1 MSVTFPWG
9 ETFSVTA
16 ELGFLVRKFTL
27 NQSVLNGDDV
37 LDGTLEGLDISP
49 YAQQIRV
56 ARGRTEQIGP
66 FNAGTLQIRLV
77 NNDRRFDP
85 LNQDSPYWDPV
96 AGRSG
101 VVPRRKV
108 TVIADGEPVFVG
120 RIVDV
125 DVEYEPAPAG
135 QDISFCE
142 LICADDFQILANTST
157 ETAATPAEE
166 LSGARVSY
174 LLDLP
179 EIDYPA
185 TRDIDT
191 GISTLGAYQ
200 IAANTNAL
208 TYLQRI
214 AEAEQGLCFIAR
226 NGDLTFLDRAAVSFA
241 NPQETFA
248 DDGTGISYRTLSIRY
263 GSEQL
268 FNKISVTRQG
278 GAIQTADDLASQT
291 EFGIQS
297 LVFTDSLLATDA
309 QALDLADDLLG
320 LFAQPEYRFDRMTVS
335 LQDKQQADRAA
346 ILALDLGDQIRI
358 IRTFASG
365 NPLQV
370 TEIYQIQQISH
381 AVNPVGHTMEFGLA
395 WISLVYPF
403 TLNDPV
409 LGLLDSGNAVT

>member
-1 MSVTFPWG
+1 MTITFPWG
-9 ETFSVTA
+9 ETFEILA
-16 ELGFLVRKFTL
+16 ELGFPVREFTL
-27 NQSVLNGDDV
+27 GTSTLNGTDV

-56 ARGRTEQIGP
+56 ARGRADQISP
-66 FNAGTLQIRLV
+66 FNAGTLQLRLV

-85 LNQDSPYWDPV
+85 LNQDSPYWDAT

-108 TVIADGEPVFVG
+108 TVLADGEPVFVG

-125 DVEYEPAPAG
+125 DVEYEPSTAG
-135 QDISFCE
+135 RDISFCE
-142 LICADDFQILANTST
+142 LTCADDFQILANTAT
-157 ETAATPAEE
+157 QTATNPAEQ

-185 TRDIDT
+185 TRIIASGT
-191 GISTLGAYQ
+191 ATLGAYQ

-226 NGDLTFLDRAAVSFA
+226 NGDLTFLDRSAVVFV

-248 DDGTGISYRTLSIRY
+248 DDGSGISYRTLSILY

-268 FNKISVTRQG
+268 FNKISVTREG
-278 GAIQTADDLASQT
+278 GAIQTANDLTSQT
-291 EFGIQS
+291 EFGIQG
-297 LVFTDSLLATDA
+297 LVFTDSLLSSDA
-309 QALDLADDLLG
+309 QSLSLAQDLLS
-320 LFAQPEYRFDRMTVS
+320 LYSEPEYRFDKMTVS
-335 LQDKQQADRAA
+335 LQDKSQADRLA
-346 ILALDLGDQIRI
+346 ILNLDIGDQIEI
-358 IRTFASG
+358 TRTFASG

-395 WISLVYPF
+395 FANLVYQF
-403 TLNDPV
+403 TLNDAV
-409 LGLLDSGNAVT
+409 LGVLDSNNALT